1 MDLSHKTILITGA
14 TDGIGKALAI
24 EFSKLGSNI
33 ILLGKDSSKLDKVY
47 DQLDH
52 SYQSQKH
59 LILQAD
65 LSLLNN
71 ESAQEILRV
80 IAEEFISLDGII
92 HNAAILGTMTPLE
105 DYELSQWDEVL
116 NINLR
121 APFLLTKTLKKI
133 LENSAMPRIIFTSSG
148 VANVGRAFWG
158 AYSVSKFGIKGLAEI
173 FSNELENTSSVK
185 VFNFDPGATQTKMRA
200 SARPAEDPRTLK
212 TPNELVNCYLWF
224 FSEESSKSKKKYFEY
239 IELAKK
245 VNSTSIG

>member
-1 MDLSHKTILITGA
+1 MDLSYKTILITGA

-92 HNAAILGTMTPLE
+92 HNAAILGTLGPIHHHIKVNT
-105 DYELSQWDEVL
+105 
-116 NINLR
+116 
-121 APFLLTKTLKKI
+121 
-133 LENSAMPRIIFTSSG
+133 RIIHTCVTHYITSNNAYRFIRLSYNFTNLIS
-148 VANVGRAFWG
+148 NFQIFQI
-158 AYSVSKFGIKGLAEI
+158 AY
-173 FSNELENTSSVK
+173 
-185 VFNFDPGATQTKMRA
+185 
-200 SARPAEDPRTLK
+200 
-212 TPNELVNCYLWF
+212 
-224 FSEESSKSKKKYFEY
+224 
-239 IELAKK
+239 
-245 VNSTSIG
+245 